1 MMDINDVLKSFLD
14 RAVKDPRVGPTHIA
28 LYVTIV
34 QIWVEQGRKD
44 RLHLFSCQGMERA
57 KIASRCTYSRVI
69 NDLKDFGFLHY
80 EPSLYKQRGSMISIP
95 TKELNKEKDEGYG
108 KERRS

>member
-1 MMDINDVLKSFLD
+1 MDINDVLKSFLD
-14 RAVKDPRVGPTHIA
+14 RAVKDPRVGTIHIA

-44 RLHLFSCQGMERA
+44 RLHLFSYQGMERA

-80 EPSLYKQRGSMISIP
+80 EPSLYKQKGSMISIP
-95 TKELNKEKDEGYG
+95 IKELNKEKDEGYG